1 MKAGGGL
8 WSSDL
13 CIGQKIKNY
22 NLQKNASN
30 KSLKVGEAYTI
41 ERKNVKDLHWQ
52 MEHQDEL

>member
-13 CIGQKIKNY
+13 CIGQKNKNY

-30 KSLKVGEAYTI
+30 KSLKVGEAYAI
-41 ERKNVKDLHWQ
+41 ERENVKDLHWQ
-52 MEHQDEL
+52 MEHKDEW

>member
-13 CIGQKIKNY
+13 CIGQKNKNY

-30 KSLKVGEAYTI
+30 KSLKVGEAYAI
-41 ERKNVKDLHWQ
+41 ERKNVKRFTLANGT
-52 MEHQDEL
+52 LG